1 VSTRAGITIA
11 PPGDQSEHDAV
22 KALFVEYA
30 ESLGFSLAYQSFERE
45 LSSFPGKYAPPTGAL
60 LLASADGTPAGA
72 VGLRPLEAEICE
84 IKRLYVRPAHRAL
97 HTDAGTS
104 IGRAL
109 AVGIVA
115 EARRLGYGR
124 ARLDTIRGKMDAAIR
139 LYTSLGFV
147 SIPAYYP
154 SPVPDTLYM
163 ELVL

>member
-1 VSTRAGITIA
+1 VSARATITIA
-11 PPGDQSEHDAV
+11 APGDRLDHDAV

-30 ESLGFSLAYQSFERE
+30 ESLGFSLAYQSFESE
-45 LSSFPGKYAPPTGAL
+45 LASFPGKYAPPTGAL
-60 LLASADGTPAGA
+60 LLARADGAAVGA
-72 VGLRPLEAEICE
+72 VGLRQLEPTICE

-97 HTDAGTS
+97 RTDAGTS

-115 EARRLGYGR
+115 EARRLGYAR
-124 ARLDTIRGKMDAAIR
+124 ARLDTIRGKMDAAIE
-139 LYTSLGFV
+139 LYTSMGFV